1 MFFHFYLA
9 LPPNAIQV
17 TPEEKAD
24 IDDIISLGFDKNDA
38 LEAYMACDKQKELAI
53 NYLFDAR
60 ESGALLCKNIYILL
74 SLDFMSKIFV
84 KPNILKRKSLK
95 LCNKNH

>member
-1 MFFHFYLA
+1 M
-9 LPPNAIQV
+9 PPNAIQV

-38 LEAYMACDKQKELAI
+38 LEAYLACDKQKELAI

-60 ESGALLCKNIYILL
+60 ESGALLSEHIEKEELEAVQQD
-74 SLDFMSKIFV
+74 SLD
-84 KPNILKRKSLK
+84 PNA
-95 LCNKNH
+95 